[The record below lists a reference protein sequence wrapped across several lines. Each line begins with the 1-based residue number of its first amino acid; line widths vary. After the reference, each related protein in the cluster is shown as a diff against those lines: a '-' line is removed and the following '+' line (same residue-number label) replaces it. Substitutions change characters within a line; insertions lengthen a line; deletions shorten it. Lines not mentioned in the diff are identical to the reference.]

1 MTRPLRSP
9 PTAPSRRLPATTGR
23 SASAPRPRYSAPC
36 GSCPLGA
43 LPVTT
48 PKGGGVGVR
57 LPTFRAE
64 AADQA
69 HVAFMPDTIWP
80 RSGHPPDS
88 SRAAGVRPGFDATC
102 LRNDTSTATPPARGC
117 APSSWSPPGA
127 SRAPFPPRSP
137 RRSSA
142 NAAGGGLKPPPAGR
156 LRRAYLHLLHS
167 TASTSSPYI
176 EPPSTFVAHLQPEI
190 VIFMAAGRLAV
201 GSGRHERGL
210 AGGVATTTS
219 ATGGRY
225 QRRGRR
231 PGRRTGAGSRC
242 RSTG

>member
-9 PTAPSRRLPATTGR
+9 PTARSRRFTATTGR
-23 SASAPRPRYSAPC
+23 SASAPRIGTQPLAGSAR
-36 GSCPLGA
+36 LGRS
-43 LPVTT
+43 LSPPT
-48 PKGGGVGVR
+48 GGGIGVR
-57 LPTFRAE
+57 LPTFCAE

-80 RSGHPPDS
+80 VSGHPPDS

-102 LRNDTSTATPPARGC
+102 LRNDTSTATPPARDC

-156 LRRAYLHLLHS
+156 LRRANLHLLHS

-176 EPPSTFVAHLQPEI
+176 EPPSTFVAHLQP
-190 VIFMAAGRLAV
+190 
-201 GSGRHERGL
+201 
-210 AGGVATTTS
+210 
-219 ATGGRY
+219 
-225 QRRGRR
+225 
-231 PGRRTGAGSRC
+231 
-242 RSTG
+242 